1 MTPTSQPTP
10 HDDRYRALFESANEG
25 IVIIDADNGLIQEA
39 NPAFCQQIG
48 YALSALV
55 NKSMFALHP
64 PEQASLLNEYIEAAR
79 AKRVLSF
86 HGVSFLRRDG
96 STFTADVNC
105 APMHLEGQNLI
116 AALVNDVSSR
126 VEALRQVEESVR
138 LRTLELAMSEART
151 RAMLRT
157 MQDGVVHIDQKG
169 TILSINDAVL
179 GMFGY
184 EEEEL
189 IGNNVKILVP
199 EPHHSAHDSYLSR
212 YLESR
217 TPRIVGRR
225 REVQGKHK
233 DGTLIPVDLM
243 INEMVDD
250 EGSTFIGLIRDISE
264 YKATMRALEDAL
276 TVAQA
281 ASESRSRF
289 LANMS
294 HEIRTPINAV
304 LGFSQLCL
312 RGVEMPP
319 RGKDYVNKIH
329 AAAAS
334 LLGVVND
341 ILDFSKIEAG
351 KLTMEHIPF
360 SLNEVLE
367 RVAAMFNLKA
377 REKGL
382 EFAVGSL
389 PGVPSQLVGDP
400 LRLGQVL
407 TNLVSNAL
415 KFTEHGE
422 IDILVEPLSARGD
435 QIVLLFT
442 VRDTGLGMTPL
453 QQAALFTPF
462 NQADST
468 TTRRFGGTGLGLA
481 IARQLVE
488 RMDGNVEVESEP
500 GEGST
505 FTFTARFGIV
515 DEAEKTPSKAHSLL
529 TDKRILLVDD
539 NAIMLK
545 LLSKS
550 LTDFGCRPISA
561 KSGEQALEMLA
572 QDASEDSAQDSKFA
586 AVLLDWRLPGLDG
599 LAIARHL
606 REMGRTLPIIL
617 ITGDE
622 LQSARD
628 QALEGD
634 IQAFLTKPVSRS
646 RLHDTIV
653 NTLAGHGELLPK
665 PGLNNELPNLSGRH
679 ILLVDDNDFNRQVG
693 SELVELTGATVM
705 TAENGELAVTAC
717 ETSHFDLVLMDIQMP
732 VMDGYTAAHIL
743 RERLPELPILA
754 LTAHAMVEER
764 AKVISAGMNDIL
776 TKPILPELLYAALAQ
791 WLPRRL
797 GEAKRAQN
805 DTEDVG
811 QAAFLPTSS
820 AESAALESAA
830 VEIDPAVLAIEAGM
844 ITANGDAG
852 FYARMLRMFEA
863 SPAANIPALTALIE
877 SSDLAAARRQ
887 AHSLKGMSGSIG
899 AIALQAVMSQLETA
913 LKEENA
919 DLARELLPASANQ
932 LAATKLMVT
941 RYLADG

>member
-1 MTPTSQPTP
+1 MTPPPKPMP

-25 IVIIDADNGLIQEA
+25 IVIIDAGNGLIQEA
-39 NPAFCQQIG
+39 NPAFCQQVG
-48 YALSALV
+48 YTLTALV

-64 PEQASLLNEYIEAAR
+64 PEQAELLTEYIEAAR
-79 AKRVLSF
+79 AERVLSF

-105 APMHLEGQNLI
+105 APMRMEGQNLI
-116 AALVNDVSSR
+116 AALINDVSSR

-138 LRTLELAMSEART
+138 LRTMELAMSEART

-157 MQDGVVHIDQKG
+157 MQDGVVHIDQQG
-169 TILSINDAVL
+169 TVLSINDAVL
-179 GMFGY
+179 DMFGY

-189 IGNNVKILVP
+189 IGQNIKILVP
-199 EPHHSAHDSYLSR
+199 EPHHSAHDIYLSR

-225 REVQGKHK
+225 REVQGRHR
-233 DGTLIPVDLM
+233 DGTLIPIDLM
-243 INEMVDD
+243 VNEMVDD

-312 RGVEMPP
+312 RGVDMPP
-319 RGKDYVNKIH
+319 RGKDYVHKIH
-329 AAAAS
+329 SAAES

-367 RVAAMFNLKA
+367 RVSAMFNQKA

-422 IDILVEPLSARGD
+422 IDILVEPMSARGD
-435 QIVLLFT
+435 QIALLFT

-488 RMDGNVEVESEP
+488 RMDGTVEVESEP

-515 DEAEKTPSKAHSLL
+515 DEAARTPHKAHSLL

-550 LTDFGCRPISA
+550 LSDFGCRPISA
-561 KSGEQALEMLA
+561 ESGEQALEMLA
-572 QDASEDSAQDSKFA
+572 QDSAEDSAENSKFA

-599 LAIARHL
+599 LTIARHL
-606 REMGRTLPIIL
+606 RQMGRTLPIIL

-622 LQSARD
+622 LESARS
-628 QALEGD
+628 QAVDGD

-653 NTLAGHGELLPK
+653 NTLAGQGESLPK
-665 PGLNNELPNLSGRH
+665 PGLHDELPNLSGHH

-693 SELVELTGATVM
+693 CELVELTGATVA
-705 TAENGELAVTAC
+705 TAENGELAVAAC
-717 ETSHFDLVLMDIQMP
+717 EKSHFDLVLMDIQMP
-732 VMDGYTAAHIL
+732 VMDGYTAARIL
-743 RERLPELPILA
+743 RERLPDLPILA
-754 LTAHAMVEER
+754 LTAHALVEER
-764 AKVISAGMNDIL
+764 AKVINAGMNDII
-776 TKPILPELLYAALAQ
+776 TKPILPELLYAALEQ
-791 WLPRRL
+791 WLPI
-797 GEAKRAQN
+797 KS
-805 DTEDVG
+805 G
-811 QAAFLPTSS
+811 QAASS
-820 AESAALESAA
+820 RHGDEPVPSTPAASASAATS
-830 VEIDPAVLAIEAGM
+830 VDIDPAVLALEAGM
-844 ITANGDAG
+844 ITANGDPG

-863 SPAANIPALTALIE
+863 SPAANLPALSALIE
-877 SSDLAAARRQ
+877 SGDLDTARRQ

-899 AIALQAVMSQLETA
+899 AIALQAVMSQLEAA
-913 LKEENA
+913 LKDENA
-919 DLARELLPASANQ
+919 VRARELLTDSADR
-932 LAATKLMVT
+932 LAAVRLMVA
-941 RYLADG
+941 RYLAGI